1 MWKEARGR
9 CFYRLFFEAKCADVA
24 QLVEQLIRNQQVT
37 GSNPVVGS
45 NPMRTAIIIPTLQ
58 EVDNIVPL
66 VEQIEQ
72 TKVPFDEII
81 FVDDGSTDGT
91 REKIRALTAA
101 HRVRLIE
108 REGAERGLAGA
119 VIAGAHASSADVFVV
134 MDADLSHPPEEI
146 ASLLQ
151 PLLANEADLVIGSR
165 YIPGGTTPDWPAWR
179 RFLSRVASAL
189 AYPLTGVHDSMGG
202 FFAIRREF
210 LLQFANQAAG
220 FKIVF
225 ETIVRGRETLRV
237 REVPIVFRDR
247 ARGMSKMSF
256 AQAMRFAL
264 AWLRAIG
271 RRLTEGKTSAPP
283 LPAQRS
289 FRD

>member
-1 MWKEARGR
+1 MS
-9 CFYRLFFEAKCADVA
+9 
-24 QLVEQLIRNQQVT
+24 I
-37 GSNPVVGS
+37 
-45 NPMRTAIIIPTLQ
+45 AIIVPTLE

-72 TKVPFDEII
+72 TKVPFGEII

-91 REKIRALTAA
+91 REKIRALATA

-108 REGAERGLAGA
+108 RDGAERGLAGA
-119 VIAGAHASSADVFVV
+119 IIAGAYASSADVFVV
-134 MDADLSHPPEEI
+134 MDADLSHPPEKI

-151 PLLANEADLVIGSR
+151 PLLANQADVVIGSR
-165 YIPGGTTPDWPAWR
+165 YIPGGATPGWPAWR

-202 FFAIRREF
+202 FFAIRREC
-210 LLQFANQAAG
+210 LLHFASQAAG
-220 FKIVF
+220 FKIAF
-225 ETIVRGRETLRV
+225 ETLVRGRKTLRV

-247 ARGMSKMSF
+247 VRGTSKMSL
-256 AQAMRFAL
+256 AQAVRFAT

-271 RRLTEGKTSAPP
+271 KRITERNTVTPP
-283 LPAQRS
+283 LPAQKLS
-289 FRD
+289 GD

>member
-1 MWKEARGR
+1 
-9 CFYRLFFEAKCADVA
+9 
-24 QLVEQLIRNQQVT
+24 
-37 GSNPVVGS
+37 
-45 NPMRTAIIIPTLQ
+45 
-58 EVDNIVPL
+58 
-66 VEQIEQ
+66 
-72 TKVPFDEII
+72 
-81 FVDDGSTDGT
+81 
-91 REKIRALTAA
+91 
-101 HRVRLIE
+101 
-108 REGAERGLAGA
+108 
-119 VIAGAHASSADVFVV
+119 
-134 MDADLSHPPEEI
+134 PEEI
-146 ASLLQ
+146 ASLLR

-165 YIPGGTTPDWPAWR
+165 YIPGGATAGWAAWG
-179 RFLSRVASAL
+179 RFLSRVASPL
-189 AYPLTGVHDSMGG
+189 SYPLTGVHDSMGG

-225 ETIVRGRETLRV
+225 ETIVRGRKTLRV

-283 LPAQRS
+283 LPAQRL